1 MSKEWIFRTL
11 LNQGLRQIDAQIY
24 VFLTTEGPKN
34 RKSIAQTL
42 NLNRYEISHSLSHLK
57 SIGIISEIP
66 KRPIQFSALSFDK
79 VLGLFLETK
88 KAQTK
93 DLQENRGRL
102 ISSWESLLDDNEQS
116 LN

>member
-11 LNQGLRQIDAQIY
+11 LNQGLQQIDAQIY

-66 KRPIQFSALSFDK
+66 KRPIMFSALSFDK
-79 VLGLFLETK
+79 VLGLLLEIK
-88 KAQTK
+88 KDQTK
-93 DLQENRGRL
+93 ELQESRGKL
-102 ISSWESLLDDNEQS
+102 ISSWETLLDDKKRS
-116 LN
+116 